1 MWAHHPYVIRLPFS
15 MCVVITVEVF
25 GVNMCLFCIFYC
37 RTIYL
42 SGISLSEDPV
52 IQILMEVYT
61 TGG

>member
-1 MWAHHPYVIRLPFS
+1 MCAAHHPYVIRLPFS
-15 MCVVITVEVF
+15 MCVVITVF
-25 GVNMCLFCIFYC
+25 GLYMCRFCIFYC

-61 TGG
+61 MGG